1 MFNLTKNWLFG
12 TTAAAA
18 CVLASLAGASSHR
31 EAPGITEQPKIDG
44 TDFYMFRSY
53 EPGRGDFITIIAN
66 YIPIQAPYGGPNYF
80 TMDPDAIYEIHLD
93 NDGDA
98 IEDITL
104 QFAFQ
109 NTLKNNRGIELTI
122 GGKVNPIALRT
133 VGAISATDNANLG
146 EIETYT
152 VTHIAG
158 DRRSGT
164 ATQLSHGGGSV
175 FTKPL
180 DNIGTKTIADYA
192 AYANSFIF
200 SDVSLPGCAT
210 PARVF
215 VGQRAEAFAVNLGKV
230 FDLVNIT
237 PLQGA
242 NSEEFPEYN
251 VATPTAGGI
260 VQSRANDDLIGKANV
275 TSIAVELPI
284 ACVISSPSEPVI
296 GGWTTASLPQGEVE
310 DPSPTYGATSVYGGA
325 WVQQSRLGMPLVN
338 ELVIGLV
345 DKDAFNASEPIQDG
359 NFLDYVT
366 HPTLPALL
374 EVLFGVNAP
383 TNFPRNDLVA
393 GFLTGFAGVNKFSDP
408 NAVASEML
416 RLNTSIAAT
425 ARDLQHT
432 LGLIAEDL
440 AAFPNGRLA
449 VGPHGLRKLLCLQ
462 RGSPIRPDASWLR
475 PLSTNC
481 CVCDTGEARCSVF
494 RVVR

>member
-164 ATQLSHGGGSV
+164 G
-175 FTKPL
+175 
-180 DNIGTKTIADYA
+180 
-192 AYANSFIF
+192 
-200 SDVSLPGCAT
+200 
-210 PARVF
+210 
-215 VGQRAEAFAVNLGKV
+215 
-230 FDLVNIT
+230 
-237 PLQGA
+237 
-242 NSEEFPEYN
+242 
-251 VATPTAGGI
+251 
-260 VQSRANDDLIGKANV
+260 
-275 TSIAVELPI
+275 
-284 ACVISSPSEPVI
+284 
-296 GGWTTASLPQGEVE
+296 
-310 DPSPTYGATSVYGGA
+310 
-325 WVQQSRLGMPLVN
+325 
-338 ELVIGLV
+338 
-345 DKDAFNASEPIQDG
+345 
-359 NFLDYVT
+359 
-366 HPTLPALL
+366 
-374 EVLFGVNAP
+374 
-383 TNFPRNDLVA
+383 
-393 GFLTGFAGVNKFSDP
+393 
-408 NAVASEML
+408 
-416 RLNTSIAAT
+416 
-425 ARDLQHT
+425 
-432 LGLIAEDL
+432 
-440 AAFPNGRLA
+440 
-449 VGPHGLRKLLCLQ
+449 
-462 RGSPIRPDASWLR
+462 
-475 PLSTNC
+475 
-481 CVCDTGEARCSVF
+481 
-494 RVVR
+494 